1 MIQIKEIILYSHWG
15 DTRSVSLKLGA
26 LNIITGKSKT
36 GKSAI
41 GRIIEYVL
49 GSNTFGVFVGAIRNT
64 VSWYGL
70 VVQIGD
76 TELFLARPDPGEQ
89 ESTSKMYLQVSTDGA
104 VPTMESLIPNT
115 TTGAV
120 RDRLAR
126 LTGIAGNTTDV
137 PVSQVGRPSEAKL
150 SHALIYC
157 FQGQNVIANQD
168 VLFHKQ
174 NEEFV
179 PQAIRDTFPY
189 FIGAVADD
197 RLEKTV
203 RLRQLRQQIR
213 AIETELAELES
224 LRISSSSRIRSLLD
238 EALGIGL
245 ISSWSDETAM
255 ETLQAIASVN
265 KPSDD
270 NFVNEDPS
278 SELRSSRNKLMS
290 RFQDL
295 QDAMRLARRY
305 RDEQGGFDSEA
316 RQQLLR
322 LKSVELY
329 SESDSQQCP
338 VCSQSIPET
347 ATTATD
353 LLESIRQLDKQVAVA
368 ALEEPRLLEYITK
381 LKAESDQLQKE
392 IEGLDFRIE
401 ALAEQNRSLREQ
413 QHREMARGRT
423 IGRASLFVE
432 SVAEVSVVD
441 SSSRTQQ
448 LSLLRSEAAGLSAE
462 LDEESLR
469 ERLATLMAALSRQ
482 IVEMADRFE
491 LEHKGFGIRLD
502 LRQLTLVVEQGGKSV
517 PLSQIGSG
525 ENWVGYH
532 LAFFLALHSWF
543 RKLDRPVP
551 AFLFI
556 DQPTQAY
563 FPAESDSEGNLAE
576 LAKDD
581 DRIAVKRMFEIIVQV
596 VSELAPKMQIILT
609 DHADIAE
616 DWFRDCVVQRWRNGN
631 ALIPVAWIERAE
643 GASILS
649 ETEPSE

>member
-1 MIQIKEIILYSHWG
+1 
-15 DTRSVSLKLGA
+15 
-26 LNIITGKSKT
+26 
-36 GKSAI
+36 
-41 GRIIEYVL
+41 
-49 GSNTFGVFVGAIRNT
+49 
-64 VSWYGL
+64 
-70 VVQIGD
+70 
-76 TELFLARPDPGEQ
+76 
-89 ESTSKMYLQVSTDGA
+89 
-104 VPTMESLIPNT
+104 
-115 TTGAV
+115 
-120 RDRLAR
+120 
-126 LTGIAGNTTDV
+126 
-137 PVSQVGRPSEAKL
+137 
-150 SHALIYC
+150 
-157 FQGQNVIANQD
+157 
-168 VLFHKQ
+168 
-174 NEEFV
+174 
-179 PQAIRDTFPY
+179 
-189 FIGAVADD
+189 
-197 RLEKTV
+197 
-203 RLRQLRQQIR
+203 
-213 AIETELAELES
+213 
-224 LRISSSSRIRSLLD
+224 
-238 EALGIGL
+238 
-245 ISSWSDETAM
+245 
-255 ETLQAIASVN
+255 
-265 KPSDD
+265 
-270 NFVNEDPS
+270 
-278 SELRSSRNKLMS
+278 
-290 RFQDL
+290 
-295 QDAMRLARRY
+295 LARRY